1 MIDTKLFYDSLT
13 KNQVTFFT
21 GVPDSYLKSFCSY
34 LLENLDPDKH
44 ITCANEGN
52 AIALAAGYHLATGK
66 CALVYM
72 QNSGLGNAINPLTSL
87 VDPEVY
93 NIPILLLIGWRGQ
106 PGIKDEPQHIKQG
119 KITLELLD
127 TMGINYSILPKSN
140 HDFKSCVDS
149 AIKKIS
155 ETSSPH
161 ALIAQKGT
169 FKPYQSQKHNS
180 DIYTITREEAIQ
192 SVTDSFEPEDVIV
205 STTGKISRELFEY
218 RMKKDEKSIEQDF
231 YTIGSMGHASQIAF
245 GLALNKKKRQ
255 VYCLDGDGALIM
267 HMGGLT
273 TIGQLQPKNYKHV
286 VFNNG
291 CHDSVGGQP
300 TVAFNIDIPLIAKAC
315 GFRTT
320 FMVEEKNDLTEK
332 ITELKNC
339 RGPALLEIRVKG
351 GARSDLGRPTIS
363 SVERKNVFMRFVKD

>member
-1 MIDTKLFYDSLT
+1 
-13 KNQVTFFT
+13 
-21 GVPDSYLKSFCSY
+21 
-34 LLENLDPDKH
+34 
-44 ITCANEGN
+44 
-52 AIALAAGYHLATGK
+52 
-66 CALVYM
+66 ALVYM

-169 FKPYQSQKHNS
+169 FKPYQSHKQNS

-192 SVTDSFEPEDVIV
+192 SVADSFEPEDVIV

-315 GFRTT
+315 GFKTT
-320 FMVEEKNDLTEK
+320 FMVEEKNELTEK
-332 ITELKNC
+332 ISELKNC

-363 SVERKNVFMRFVKD
+363 SVERKNVFMRFVQD

>member
-1 MIDTKLFYDSLT
+1 MIDTKLFYDSLIQ
-13 KNQVTFFT
+13 NQVTFFT

-34 LLENLDPDKH
+34 LLEHLDSDKH
-44 ITCANEGN
+44 VTCANEGN

-72 QNSGLGNAINPLTSL
+72 QNSGLGNAVNPLTSL

-127 TMGINYSILPKSN
+127 TMGINYSILPKSSQ
-140 HDFKSCVDS
+140 DFKSCIDTT
-149 AIKKIS
+149 IKKIS
-155 ETSSPH
+155 ETGSPH
-161 ALIAQKGT
+161 VLIAQKDT
-169 FKPYQSQKHNS
+169 FEPYQSQKHNS

-192 SVTDSFEPEDVIV
+192 SVVDSFEPEDVIV
-205 STTGKISRELFEY
+205 STTGKISRELFEC
-218 RMKKDEKSIEQDF
+218 RMNKDEKSIEQDF
-231 YTIGSMGHASQIAF
+231 YTIGSMGHASQIAL
-245 GLALNKKKRQ
+245 GLALNKKTRQ

-273 TIGQLQPKNYKHV
+273 TIGQLKPKNYKHV

-300 TVAFNIDIPLIAKAC
+300 TVAFNIDIPLIAQAC

-320 FMVEEKNDLTEK
+320 FLVEEKNELTEK
-332 ITELKNC
+332 ISELKNC

-363 SVERKNVFMRFVKD
+363 SLERKNVFMRFIKD

>member
-34 LLENLDPDKH
+34 LIENLDSDKH

-149 AIKKIS
+149 AIKKIT

-161 ALIAQKGT
+161 ALIAQKDT
-169 FKPYQSQKHNS
+169 FKPYQSHKQNS

-192 SVTDSFEPEDVIV
+192 SVADSFEPEDVIV

-273 TIGQLQPKNYKHV
+273 TIGQLQPKNYKHI

-315 GFRTT
+315 GFKTT
-320 FMVEEKNDLTEK
+320 FMVEEKNELTEK
-332 ITELKNC
+332 ISELKNC